1 MTQLDVIRMI
11 GDVLTEIDVAVGSL
25 LPDDPK
31 LVRLQD
37 LRRLLDARQLAL
49 SRQVFQDNT
58 ELFQSAAAELKT
70 VNDEIRGS
78 IRQVDNLIAVIAN
91 VTRFVDSVTSFMGTI
106 GAVI

>member
-1 MTQLDVIRMI
+1 MI
-11 GDVLTEIDVAVGSL
+11 GDELTEIDVAVGSL
-25 LPDDPK
+25 LPDDPE

-49 SRQVFQDNT
+49 SRQIFQDNT
-58 ELFQSAAAELKT
+58 ERFQSAAAELKT

-78 IRQVDNLIAVIAN
+78 IRRVDDLIAVIAN
-91 VTRFVDSVTSFMGTI
+91 VTRFVNSVTSFMGTI

>member
-25 LPDDPK
+25 LPDDPD

-49 SRQVFQDNT
+49 SRQIFQDNT
-58 ELFQSAAAELKT
+58 ELFQSAATRLKA

-78 IRQVDNLIAVIAN
+78 IRQVDDLVAVISN
-91 VTRFVDSVTSFMGTI
+91 VTRFVDGVTSFMGTI

>member
-1 MTQLDVIRMI
+1 MI
-11 GDVLTEIDVAVGSL
+11 GDELTEIDVAVGSL
-25 LPDDPK
+25 LPDDPE

-49 SRQVFQDNT
+49 SRQIFQDNT
-58 ELFQSAAAELKT
+58 ERFQSAAAELKT

-78 IRQVDNLIAVIAN
+78 IRRVDDLIAVIAN

>member
-11 GDVLTEIDVAVGSL
+11 GDMLTEIDVAVGSL
-25 LPDDPK
+25 LPSDPGMTK
-31 LVRLQD
+31 LQD

-49 SRQVFQDNT
+49 SREVFTDNT
-58 ELFQSAAAELKT
+58 ERFQSAATRLRV

-78 IRQVDNLIAVIAN
+78 IRKIDDMIAVIKN
-91 VTRFVDSVTSFMGTI
+91 VTRFVDSVTSFMGAV

>member
-11 GDVLTEIDVAVGSL
+11 GDLLTEIDVAVGSL
-25 LPDDPK
+25 LPTDPD

-49 SRQVFQDNT
+49 SRQVFDDNT
-58 ELFQSAAAELKT
+58 QTFQSAAAQLKT
-70 VNDEIRGS
+70 VNDEIRSS
-78 IRQVDNLIAVIAN
+78 IRRIENMVAVIHN

-106 GAVI
+106 GAVM

>member
-1 MTQLDVIRMI
+1 VTQLDVIRML

-25 LPDDPK
+25 LPNDPN

-49 SRQVFQDNT
+49 SRQVFADNT
-58 ELFQSAAAELKT
+58 EQFQSAVARLEA
-70 VNDEIRGS
+70 VNDDIRGS
-78 IRQVDNLIAVIAN
+78 ISKIDDLVTVIQN
-91 VTRFVDSVTSFMGTI
+91 VTRFVDSVTSFMGAI